1 MAKLKDIVDN
11 INSRNFESA
20 LNFCE
25 LCENNKNKHIIENF
39 RGAIYLLKGQINL
52 AEKNF

>member
-20 LNFCE
+20 LNFCR
-25 LCENNKNKHIIENF
+25 LCENNKNKFN
-39 RGAIYLLKGQINL
+39 KD
-52 AEKNF
+52 KS